1 MSKDGLRGCVY
12 IAPQADRKYDTGFT
26 RVCIDTLNNKF
37 LAVFV
42 CPDPWKTFND
52 CYTIPGSTHAFFMKP
67 RLSLSISIANGSSNQ
82 RARGNVAP
90 FSSVIVCDGV
100 DSHGTVASSG
110 TSSVLFWQEGRE
122 KEGRERGRGARLFI
136 YRTRSR
142 SAAAPRITTN
152 VLFQM

>member
-52 CYTIPGSTHAFFMKP
+52 CYTLPGSTHAFFMKP
-67 RLSLSISIANGSSNQ
+67 RLSISIANGSSNQ

-100 DSHGTVASSG
+100 DSHGRVASSG

-122 KEGRERGRGARLFI
+122 KREGRKEAAVHGISYIGLGRR
-136 YRTRSR
+136 RRRESR
-142 SAAAPRITTN
+142 RMCSFRR
-152 VLFQM
+152 